1 MKRVALIVIL
11 MLISV
16 SFLGIIGGSTS
27 TGSMK
32 IVGSRPRGNTIIFT
46 NTTWTLANS
55 PYKIIQDVQ
64 IASNV
69 TLTIEAGVQIQ
80 FKGEYEILVKGSII
94 AKGTASKRI
103 IFIGTGNPPDNS
115 STPSLLKFKGT
126 NLNNSQLD
134 YIKMEKA
141 WRAIQIGQET
151 EHNQGEKNRGTL
163 TVSNIIF
170 NEANVITDGYDTG
183 AKLVIS
189 DAKISSST
197 IKGNYPRSEEIII
210 KNSIIS
216 DSVINSDSYNRGITI
231 EKCNI
236 TNTDLK
242 IGCCGANFQI
252 IDSIITDSIIDRYNN
267 HYFVDIISSRLIN
280 TPINL
285 PDGRYVTISD
295 SIIAYHG
302 NYGITARSL
311 MMDSSNIIGSSNS
324 RGNSSGNGSGNSTSV
339 GIIITGN
346 RDNNPNKITNSSIA
360 YNAIGIDVTDADS
373 LTIQNCNIINN
384 SNYNIRNKAKVNIDA
399 TNNYWGTTNKNEIS
413 DKIFDYYDDIN
424 YGKVIFEPFL
434 TSPVNISM
442 PYIPPK
448 NQQPI
453 ANAGS
458 DQTATVNQT
467 VNFDGSG
474 SYDPDGDPLT
484 FKWSFG
490 DGTSTG
496 WQNSSKA
503 SHVYSRAGNYTVTL
517 TVSDGELIDEDTCL
531 ISVTGGGTTPSG
543 GTDTD
548 KDGLIDA
555 HEILFFIDPTD
566 PDSDDDGLLDGQEGL
581 DTSKSPNDRANDP
594 DNDGFHNAIDAD
606 SDGDGI
612 LDGTEAGLT
621 EANINISATD
631 QSKGH
636 FFPDQDPPSAH
647 PGEPADKYTTDP
659 TNWDTD
665 GDTLSDGD
673 EDRNKNG
680 KYEPTQEETNPNFK
694 DFDNDGLHDDTDDL
708 DDDNDG
714 MPDSFEKL
722 FSNACDPLDASD
734 KDEDYDGD
742 GYTNYREYL
751 GNDNKPS
758 NSDWSDPENPNSTP
772 LVIMKDSDNDG
783 VPDNN
788 DRFPNDP
795 NEWEDS
801 DDDGVGD
808 NTDKFKLDMTQWNDT
823 DGDGYGDN
831 PNGNSPDRFP
841 NDPTQWED
849 IDGDGHGDNP
859 WGTDGDYY
867 PSDPAHW
874 QLTDEDIN
882 EDIDGDGIP
891 DKWELSYGLNPN
903 DQNDALLDLDNDLL
917 TNLEEY
923 KKGTNPKNCDTDND
937 GYNDKIDAFPTD
949 FKRFKAEPEREGL
962 SWNNFIIIFIV
973 IIIVLV
979 LIILKLSII
988 VFNRKHEKVEKPRNN
1003 DILFHK
1009 VIHEV
1014 LSTDKDT
1021 DLTTEEFNNM
1031 LERKFQN
1038 GEMSAGTYHYMKDFI
1053 QTQDKRKF

>member
-1 MKRVALIVIL
+1 
-11 MLISV
+11 
-16 SFLGIIGGSTS
+16 
-27 TGSMK
+27 
-32 IVGSRPRGNTIIFT
+32 
-46 NTTWTLANS
+46 
-55 PYKIIQDVQ
+55 
-64 IASNV
+64 
-69 TLTIEAGVQIQ
+69 
-80 FKGEYEILVKGSII
+80 
-94 AKGTASKRI
+94 
-103 IFIGTGNPPDNS
+103 
-115 STPSLLKFKGT
+115 
-126 NLNNSQLD
+126 
-134 YIKMEKA
+134 
-141 WRAIQIGQET
+141 
-151 EHNQGEKNRGTL
+151 
-163 TVSNIIF
+163 
-170 NEANVITDGYDTG
+170 
-183 AKLVIS
+183 
-189 DAKISSST
+189 
-197 IKGNYPRSEEIII
+197 
-210 KNSIIS
+210 
-216 DSVINSDSYNRGITI
+216 
-231 EKCNI
+231 
-236 TNTDLK
+236 
-242 IGCCGANFQI
+242 
-252 IDSIITDSIIDRYNN
+252 
-267 HYFVDIISSRLIN
+267 
-280 TPINL
+280 
-285 PDGRYVTISD
+285 
-295 SIIAYHG
+295 
-302 NYGITARSL
+302 
-311 MMDSSNIIGSSNS
+311 
-324 RGNSSGNGSGNSTSV
+324 
-339 GIIITGN
+339 
-346 RDNNPNKITNSSIA
+346 
-360 YNAIGIDVTDADS
+360 
-373 LTIQNCNIINN
+373 
-384 SNYNIRNKAKVNIDA
+384 
-399 TNNYWGTTNKNEIS
+399 
-413 DKIFDYYDDIN
+413 
-424 YGKVIFEPFL
+424 
-434 TSPVNISM
+434 
-442 PYIPPK
+442 
-448 NQQPI
+448 
-453 ANAGS
+453 
-458 DQTATVNQT
+458 
-467 VNFDGSG
+467 
-474 SYDPDGDPLT
+474 
-484 FKWSFG
+484 
-490 DGTSTG
+490 
-496 WQNSSKA
+496 
-503 SHVYSRAGNYTVTL
+503 
-517 TVSDGELIDEDTCL
+517 
-531 ISVTGGGTTPSG
+531 
-543 GTDTD
+543 
-548 KDGLIDA
+548 
-555 HEILFFIDPTD
+555 
-566 PDSDDDGLLDGQEGL
+566 
-581 DTSKSPNDRANDP
+581 
-594 DNDGFHNAIDAD
+594 
-606 SDGDGI
+606 
-612 LDGTEAGLT
+612 
-621 EANINISATD
+621 
-631 QSKGH
+631 
-636 FFPDQDPPSAH
+636 
-647 PGEPADKYTTDP
+647 
-659 TNWDTD
+659 
-665 GDTLSDGD
+665 
-673 EDRNKNG
+673 
-680 KYEPTQEETNPNFK
+680 
-694 DFDNDGLHDDTDDL
+694 
-708 DDDNDG
+708 

-1014 LSTDKDT
+1014 LSTDNGT